1 MIMSYTTEAGCDLYK
16 QAQLVNWL
24 PLNSL
29 NHDNQWD
36 SHLLF
41 LRISFFQT
49 LLLLHAYLVL
59 FIGSRDLLVVT
70 GLYNS
75 LNSPYNLLNKCL
87 SFLLRNPLVYVMYMT
102 RHNRQVCKLQTQV
115 PSHMFYLFLLIFL
128 TRNAAYLEIASDG
141 LEDQS
146 HSLINILPCYFQS
159 SCMRL
164 CISPVQT
171 SFFFFPLRLLP
182 CINIWHASIGMFKLH
197 NQLLL
202 LSFLSL
208 FRQELTTI
216 LYCRTAD
223 YQALFR
229 FGDHRSN
236 RLHCS
241 TQITN
246 QLTFSFVIPAMSVQ

>member
-16 QAQLVNWL
+16 QAQLVNSL

-49 LLLLHAYLVL
+49 LLLLLAYLVL
-59 FIGSRDLLVVT
+59 FIGSWDLLVVT

-102 RHNRQVCKLQTQV
+102 RHHRQVCKLQTQV

-171 SFFFFPLRLLP
+171 FFFFFPLHLLP
-182 CINIWHASIGMFKLH
+182 CINILACFHWNVQASQPAPFAVI
-197 NQLLL
+197 
-202 LSFLSL
+202 S
-208 FRQELTTI
+208 
-216 LYCRTAD
+216 
-223 YQALFR
+223 
-229 FGDHRSN
+229 
-236 RLHCS
+236 
-241 TQITN
+241 
-246 QLTFSFVIPAMSVQ
+246 FSFQAGTNDNTLLQDC